1 MGYIFMT
8 YRVVSLS
15 LWLAKRL
22 ARNLSTV
29 LIVLKTGGFLSA
41 LTISR
46 AALPVVWTLFA
57 TFRRDLLGTSCRSFG
72 TPFRRCPYKP
82 LVLCKMCTRKH
93 SIFGYILG
101 RTVVW
106 KYTRLWFSGFLLKS
120 DRYTFNALLPYVW
133 CTNERS
139 IICLFETCRYF
150 GSPSSLDI
158 YQPLVLWFRVRK
170 RAIPPRRDQFG
181 RNYIL

>member
-46 AALPVVWTLFA
+46 AALLVAWTRVA

-93 SIFGYILG
+93 G
-101 RTVVW
+101 
-106 KYTRLWFSGFLLKS
+106 LWFSGYLLKS
-120 DRYTFNALLPYVW
+120 DRYTYNALLPYVW

-139 IICLFETCRYF
+139 IICLLETCRYF

-158 YQPLVLWFRVRK
+158 YQPLVLWFPVRK